1 MLSWARMNLEGR
13 ALRKSFLVGQVQRLF
28 PTIPTEKPE
37 LEPMLL
43 QVQSFSDGREYLAN
57 GLRSYADGLLDE
69 TAEHEFLTLYRVYQ
83 RQDVYRLWS
92 GQLTDTAFF
101 SYQEPSLGKAVAAAL
116 YGQTISGSV
125 SRLEQFAACAYAH
138 FLRYGMKLKEQEEF
152 AFEAVDMGNLYHGVL
167 EIFAEKLKE
176 IGKNWFDFTEEE
188 GERLVDEAVDAYAVT
203 YHHTVLFDSARNA
216 YIVQRIKRILKRTVS
231 AMQYQLKKGS
241 FVPEKFEVSFSV
253 LEELDA
259 VNIALSEQEKMR
271 LRGRIDRV
279 DMKEDREH
287 VYVKVV
293 DYKSGSREF
302 SLAALYYG
310 LQLQLVV
317 YMNAAME
324 IAGKK
329 HPEKEIVPAAML
341 YYRVQDP
348 MIEMPEGEPSAE
360 EVNAQVLRALRTT
373 GIVNAREDVVEGL
386 DQGFSGRSDVVPL
399 ERKKDGSFSAR
410 SSVLE
415 ETDFQAVSAF
425 VEQKIRQAGRQILD
439 GKIALDPYE
448 QGNRNACEYCAYQKV
463 CGFDKKIDGFV
474 MRELENLKE
483 DEAMELIRKEVA
495 DGNEVHGGSA
505 AGH

>member
-1 MLSWARMNLEGR
+1 
-13 ALRKSFLVGQVQRLF
+13 
-28 PTIPTEKPE
+28 
-37 LEPMLL
+37 
-43 QVQSFSDGREYLAN
+43 
-57 GLRSYADGLLDE
+57 
-69 TAEHEFLTLYRVYQ
+69 
-83 RQDVYRLWS
+83 
-92 GQLTDTAFF
+92 
-101 SYQEPSLGKAVAAAL
+101 
-116 YGQTISGSV
+116 
-125 SRLEQFAACAYAH
+125 
-138 FLRYGMKLKEQEEF
+138 
-152 AFEAVDMGNLYHGVL
+152 
-167 EIFAEKLKE
+167 
-176 IGKNWFDFTEEE
+176 
-188 GERLVDEAVDAYAVT
+188 
-203 YHHTVLFDSARNA
+203 
-216 YIVQRIKRILKRTVS
+216 
-231 AMQYQLKKGS
+231 MQYQLKKGS

-310 LQLQLVV
+310 LQPQLVV

-386 DQGFSGRSDVVPL
+386 DQGFLGRSAAFRRVRVFWKRRIFRRYRHLWSRKSGRRDDRFWMEKSHWTRMSRATETPANTART
-399 ERKKDGSFSAR
+399 RKCADLTKR
-410 SSVLE
+410 STGL
-415 ETDFQAVSAF
+415 
-425 VEQKIRQAGRQILD
+425 
-439 GKIALDPYE
+439 
-448 QGNRNACEYCAYQKV
+448 
-463 CGFDKKIDGFV
+463 
-474 MRELENLKE
+474 
-483 DEAMELIRKEVA
+483 
-495 DGNEVHGGSA
+495 
-505 AGH
+505 

>member
-1 MLSWARMNLEGR
+1 M
-13 ALRKSFLVGQVQRLF
+13 
-28 PTIPTEKPE
+28 
-37 LEPMLL
+37 
-43 QVQSFSDGREYLAN
+43 
-57 GLRSYADGLLDE
+57 DE
-69 TAEHEFLTLYRVYQ
+69 AAEREFLTLYRVYQ

-329 HPEKEIVPAAML
+329 HPEKKIVPAAML

-348 MIEMPEGEPSAE
+348 MIELPEGEPSAE

-386 DQGFSGRSDVVPL
+386 DQGFLGRSDVVPL

>member
-1 MLSWARMNLEGR
+1 M
-13 ALRKSFLVGQVQRLF
+13 
-28 PTIPTEKPE
+28 
-37 LEPMLL
+37 
-43 QVQSFSDGREYLAN
+43 
-57 GLRSYADGLLDE
+57 
-69 TAEHEFLTLYRVYQ
+69 
-83 RQDVYRLWS
+83 
-92 GQLTDTAFF
+92 
-101 SYQEPSLGKAVAAAL
+101 
-116 YGQTISGSV
+116 
-125 SRLEQFAACAYAH
+125 
-138 FLRYGMKLKEQEEF
+138 
-152 AFEAVDMGNLYHGVL
+152 
-167 EIFAEKLKE
+167 
-176 IGKNWFDFTEEE
+176 
-188 GERLVDEAVDAYAVT
+188 DAYAVT

-360 EVNAQVLRALRTT
+360 EVNAQVMRALRTT

>member
-1 MLSWARMNLEGR
+1 MEKSEYTWFNIPEDVQETFIEESMNDAIAGCKNAGAFENVRNRYLTGRMR
-13 ALRKSFLVGQVQRLF
+13 
-28 PTIPTEKPE
+28 
-37 LEPMLL
+37 
-43 QVQSFSDGREYLAN
+43 
-57 GLRSYADGLLDE
+57 
-69 TAEHEFLTLYRVYQ
+69 
-83 RQDVYRLWS
+83 
-92 GQLTDTAFF
+92 
-101 SYQEPSLGKAVAAAL
+101 
-116 YGQTISGSV
+116 QTI
-125 SRLEQFAACAYAH
+125 
-138 FLRYGMKLKEQEEF
+138 
-152 AFEAVDMGNLYHGVL
+152 
-167 EIFAEKLKE
+167 
-176 IGKNWFDFTEEE
+176 
-188 GERLVDEAVDAYAVT
+188 
-203 YHHTVLFDSARNA
+203 
-216 YIVQRIKRILKRTVS
+216 KRTVW
-231 AMQYQLKKGS
+231 ALTTQIQKGK
-241 FVPEKFEVSFSV
+241 FVPSDFEVSFSRADK
-253 LEELDA
+253 LDA
-259 VNIALSEQEKMR
+259 IRFQLSDEEKMN
-271 LRGRIDRV
+271 LLGRIDRV